1 MTQALTNPKMLVWA
15 RQRAGLSVAA
25 LAQKLGVK
33 QERIMEWEAGGDSL
47 PTFRQAQQ
55 WAQQTHCPFGYLFLA
70 QPPADDLPIPD
81 LRTVGDHGT
90 REASTALRDTI
101 NAAWRRQSW
110 FRDYLIEQGADP
122 LTFVGSIGLNNEP
135 KPVARMMR
143 ERLGLIETQRTGDSN
158 STMRDLVKRIE
169 AIGVLVMRS
178 SFVGN
183 NTRRPLNPRE
193 FRGFALVDSYAPVIF
208 VNTADA
214 PGAQHFTLVH
224 EWVHIWLGQSG
235 ISDADLATERQ
246 TERFCNAVAAEFLV
260 PEDPFRPLWQRDIP
274 WENNLAPLAER
285 YHVSRWVIA
294 RRARMLGLISGPDY
308 DDYVERRLAAHR
320 PPGAEEQYAASGPS
334 FYRLLPTR
342 VSKRLSQAVAIESL
356 SGRLSLRDAQQLIGV
371 KPHRMAEF
379 AHKELG
385 L

>member
-1 MTQALTNPKMLVWA
+1 MFSWA
-15 RQRAGLSVAA
+15 RQRAGLSVEA
-25 LAQKLGVK
+25 LAHKLGVK
-33 QERIMEWEAGGDSL
+33 PQRVMDWEMAERQ

-55 WAQQTHCPFGYLFLA
+55 WAQQTHAPFGYLFLA

-81 LRTVGDHGT
+81 LRTVGDHGA
-90 REASTALRDTI
+90 RQASTALRDTL

-110 FRDYLIEQGADP
+110 YRDYLIEQDAEP
-122 LTFVGSIGLNNEP
+122 LTFVGSISLNNEP
-135 KPVARMMR
+135 KRAAEIMR
-143 ERLGLIETQRTGDSN
+143 ERLGLPEVPRTGDGSSN
-158 STMRDLVKRIE
+158 MRDLVKRIE
-169 AIGVLVMRS
+169 GIGVLVMRS

-183 NTRRPLNPRE
+183 NTRRLLNPRE

-214 PGAQHFTLVH
+214 TGAQHFTLVH
-224 EWVHIWLGQSG
+224 ELAHIWLGQSG
-235 ISDADLATERQ
+235 ISDADATAERE

-260 PEDPFRPLWQRDIP
+260 PEALFRLQWQLDIP
-274 WENNLAPLAER
+274 WASNLAPLAER
-285 YHVSRWVIA
+285 FHISPWVIA
-294 RRARMLGLISGPDY
+294 RRACALGLIRKPDY
-308 DDYVERRLAAHR
+308 DSYVEQRLVAHR
-320 PPGAEEQYAASGPS
+320 LPKSEEPNGTTGPT

-356 SGRLSLRDAQQLIGV
+356 SGRLSLREAHQLIGV

-379 AHKELG
+379 ARKELG

>member
-1 MTQALTNPKMLVWA
+1 MLVWA

-33 QERIMEWEAGGDSL
+33 PERIMEWEVGGEAL

-55 WAQQTHCPFGYLFLA
+55 WAQHTHAPFGYLFLA

-81 LRTVGDHGT
+81 LRTVGDHGV

-110 FRDYLIEQGADP
+110 YRDYLIEQDAEP
-122 LTFVGSIGLNNEP
+122 LTFVGSISLNNEP
-135 KPVARMMR
+135 KRVAKIMR
-143 ERLGLIETQRTGDSN
+143 ERLGLLEAPSTGDRS
-158 STMRDLVKRIE
+158 SAMRDLVKRIE
-169 AIGVLVMRS
+169 ASGVLVMRS
-178 SFVGN
+178 SYVGN
-183 NTRRPLNPRE
+183 NTRRALNPRE
-193 FRGFALVDSYAPVIF
+193 FRGFALVDTYAPVIF
-208 VNTADA
+208 INTADA

-246 TERFCNAVAAEFLV
+246 SERFCNAVAAEFLV
-260 PEDPFRPLWQRDIP
+260 PEDLFRPRWQLDIP
-274 WENNLAPLAER
+274 WENNLAPLAECF
-285 YHVSRWVIA
+285 HVSRWVIA
-294 RRARMLGLISGPDY
+294 RRARTYDLISKPEY
-308 DDYVERRLAAHR
+308 DGYVERQLVSHRLPR
-320 PPGAEEQYAASGPS
+320 SEEPNAASGPS
-334 FYRLLPTR
+334 FYRLLPAR

-356 SGRLSLRDAQQLIGV
+356 SGRLSLREAHQLIGV
-371 KPHRMAEF
+371 NPHRMAEF